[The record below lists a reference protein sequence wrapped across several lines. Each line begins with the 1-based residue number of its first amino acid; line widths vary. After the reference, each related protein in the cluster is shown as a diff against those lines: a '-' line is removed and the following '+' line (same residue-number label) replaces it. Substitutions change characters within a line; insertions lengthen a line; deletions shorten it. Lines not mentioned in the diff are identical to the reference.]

1 MSPRNQQGD
10 FSMNSKRS
18 TIILGTAMSLA
29 VAGGASAATNINL
42 DRNVIPN
49 LNEACQSL
57 AQEIRDRNN
66 SVPDDHSEMILEAL
80 NNDDPDACMQAE
92 ETLASAD
99 QVEDRDT
106 AQTET
111 SDEVTERVELEE
123 QATIEGQAAVMVP
136 EPEVDVQV
144 DAPQVTVRKAQPEV
158 SVQEQAARIQV
169 EQPQPTVDVQIPEIV
184 VRVEVPAP
192 RIFVQTDEPMVEV
205 ASANPQI
212 EVTQGEPRVTVRQAD
227 PELRVDLGVTSE
239 GEEAQPGEPQMAE
252 DMEAGDQDNMNRGG
266 DVDVASNEPQV
277 EFVEPE
283 GEPQVSIASAE
294 PQVEFRGS
302 EPNVSVSF
310 TQEPTVEIAQIGE
323 ATVTFETA
331 EEREAR
337 QNQQAQAGGD
347 AEQQQAQAEGEQQ
360 MPETEGQMI
369 LVGDLLDM
377 EVIGADGEDL
387 GEPEALIE
395 RDGQLLLVIEEGGFL
410 GLGQNAVAVPF
421 DRIAMNLDE
430 EKLQLQNL
438 TEEEIEAASDFRY
451 DSSEE
456 VAMDRELRVK

>member
-1 MSPRNQQGD
+1 MH
-10 FSMNSKRS
+10 SKRS
-18 TIILGTAMSLA
+18 TILLGTAMSLA

-57 AQEIRDRNN
+57 AQEIREQNN
-66 SVPDDHSEMILEAL
+66 SVPDDQSDMIIEAL
-80 NNDDPDACMQAE
+80 NSDDPEACMQAE
-92 ETLASAD
+92 ETLASAAD
-99 QVEDRDT
+99 RMEDRDT
-106 AQTET
+106 AQGET

-136 EPEVDVQV
+136 EPEVDVEV
-144 DAPQVTVRKAQPEV
+144 DAPQVTVRKSQPEV

-192 RIFVQTDEPMVEV
+192 RIFVQTDQPTVDV
-205 ASANPQI
+205 ASANPQV

-239 GEEAQPGEPQMAE
+239 GEDAQPGEPQMAK

-337 QNQQAQAGGD
+337 QNQQAQAEG
-347 AEQQQAQAEGEQQ
+347 EQQQAQAEGEQQ
-360 MPETEGQMI
+360 MAGTEGQMI
-369 LVGDLLDM
+369 LVGDLLNMD
-377 EVIGADGEDL
+377 VIGADGEDL
-387 GEPEALIE
+387 GAPEALIE
-395 RDGQLLLVIEEGGFL
+395 RDGQLMLVIEEGGFL
-410 GLGQNAVAVPF
+410 GLGENAVAVPL
-421 DRIAMNLDE
+421 DRIAMNLEQE
-430 EKLQLQNL
+430 ELQLQNL
-438 TEEEIEAASDFRY
+438 TEEEIEAASDFEY
-451 DSSEE
+451 DASEE
-456 VAMDRELRVK
+456 VAMDRELRVN